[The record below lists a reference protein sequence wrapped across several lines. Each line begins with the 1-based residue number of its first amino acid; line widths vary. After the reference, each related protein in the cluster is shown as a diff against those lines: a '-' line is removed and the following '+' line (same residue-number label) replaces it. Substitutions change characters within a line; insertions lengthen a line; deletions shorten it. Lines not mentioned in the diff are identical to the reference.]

1 MIEYTINNQQLTISN
16 KIMADVVLKNI
27 YKEYTEGVPVVQEF
41 NLEIKDREFIVFLGP
56 SGCGKTTTL
65 KMIAGLEEISR
76 GEIYIDGKL
85 VNETPPKDRDIA
97 MVFQSYALYPHL
109 NVFENMAF
117 SLRARKYPE
126 QDIKTQVQH
135 AAELLCIQDLLNR
148 RPRHLSG
155 GQRQRVAL
163 GRAIVRK
170 PKVFLMDEPLS
181 NLDAKLRVHM
191 RFELNKL
198 HQQLDA
204 TTIYVTHDQIEA
216 LTLGDRLV
224 LMKDGIVQQIGD
236 PRTMYNQPAN
246 VFVAG
251 FIGSPSMNFMTG
263 KVVSDNGLWLDMED
277 FRLQIPSRDDNHID
291 AYVDKRV
298 ILGFRPEDIV
308 DKDRA
313 GFAGSGNVMTAQID
327 VIEPI
332 GSEELLYVNSGHHE
346 FVAKIPEYSVGFMEK
361 RALVEKDIELAFNMD
376 KLHLFD
382 TDTEKSILNP

>member
-1 MIEYTINNQQLTISN
+1 
-16 KIMADVVLKNI
+16 MAEVVLKDI
-27 YKEYTEGVPVVQEF
+27 YKEYVEGIPVVQEF
-41 NLEIKDREFIVFLGP
+41 NLEIQDKEFVVFLGP

-65 KMIAGLEEISR
+65 KMIAGLEDITR

-85 VNETPPKDRDIA
+85 VNDAAPKDRDIA

-109 NVFENMAF
+109 SVFENMAF
-117 SLRARKYPE
+117 SLRARKFP
-126 QDIKTQVQH
+126 QDEIKERVERT
-135 AAELLCIQDLLNR
+135 AELLKIREFLDR
-148 RPRHLSG
+148 RPRFLSG

-191 RFELNKL
+191 RFELNKIHREL
-198 HQQLDA
+198 EA
-204 TTIYVTHDQIEA
+204 TIIYVTHDQIEA

-236 PRTMYNQPAN
+236 PRTMYNRPAN

-251 FIGSPSMNFMTG
+251 FIGSPSMNFLDG
-263 KVVSDNGLWLDMED
+263 KLDAENGSLWLDLD
-277 FRLQIPSRDDNHID
+277 AFRLQVPPEAKNLDDYID
-291 AYVDKRV
+291 KNIIV
-298 ILGFRPEDIV
+298 GFRPEDIC
-308 DKDRA
+308 DKDRS
-313 GFAGSGNVMTAQID
+313 GFASTGNVMTARID

-332 GSEELLYVNSGHHE
+332 GSEELLYVSAGKHT
-346 FVAKIPEYSVGFMEK
+346 FVAEIQEISGGTSEK
-361 RALVEKDIELAFNMD
+361 RALVEKEIELAFNMD

-382 TDTEKSILNP
+382 PETENAILNP

>member
-1 MIEYTINNQQLTISN
+1 
-16 KIMADVVLKNI
+16 MADVVLKNV

-41 NLEIKDREFIVFLGP
+41 NLEIKDKEFVVFLGP

-65 KMIAGLEEISR
+65 KMIAGLEDITS

-85 VNETPPKDRDIA
+85 VNDAAPKDRDIA

-117 SLRARKYPE
+117 SLRARKYPPAE
-126 QDIKTQVQH
+126 IKERVEHT
-135 AAELLCIQDLLNR
+135 AELLKIKELLDR

-191 RFELNKL
+191 RFELNKI
-198 HQQLDA
+198 HQQLEA

-236 PRTMYNQPAN
+236 PRTMYNRPAN

-251 FIGSPSMNFMTG
+251 FIGSPSMNFLNG
-263 KVVSDNGLWLDMED
+263 KLVAEDGSLWLDMGV
-277 FRLQIPSRDDNHID
+277 FRLQIPEKKEELDSYID
-291 AYVDKRV
+291 KELIV
-298 ILGFRPEDIV
+298 GFRPEDIV
-308 DKDRA
+308 DKARA
-313 GFAGSGNVMTAQID
+313 GFAGAGNVMTAQID

-332 GSEELLYVNSGHHE
+332 GSEELLYVSAGDKT
-346 FVAKIPEYSVGFMEK
+346 FVAEIPEYSVGSMEK
-361 RALVEKDIELAFNMD
+361 RALVEKEIELAFNME

-382 TDTEKSILNP
+382 KDTEKAILNP

>member
-1 MIEYTINNQQLTISN
+1 
-16 KIMADVVLKNI
+16 MAEVVLKDI
-27 YKEYTEGVPVVQEF
+27 YKEYVEGVPVVQEF
-41 NLEIKDREFIVFLGP
+41 NLEIQDKEFVVFLGP

-65 KMIAGLEEISR
+65 KMIAGLEDITR

-85 VNETPPKDRDIA
+85 VNDAAPKDRDIA

-109 NVFENMAF
+109 TVFENMAF
-117 SLRARKYPE
+117 SLRARKFP
-126 QDIKTQVQH
+126 QDEIKERVERT
-135 AAELLCIQDLLNR
+135 AELLKIRDLLDR
-148 RPRHLSG
+148 RPRFLSG

-191 RFELNKL
+191 RFELNKIHREL
-198 HQQLDA
+198 EA
-204 TTIYVTHDQIEA
+204 TIIYVTHDQIEA

-236 PRTMYNQPAN
+236 PRTMYNRPAN

-251 FIGSPSMNFMTG
+251 FIGSPSMNFLDG
-263 KVVSDNGLWLDMED
+263 KLDAENGSLWLDLD
-277 FRLQIPSRDDNHID
+277 AFRLQVPSQAKNLYDYID
-291 AYVDKRV
+291 KNIIV
-298 ILGFRPEDIV
+298 GFRPEDIS

-313 GFAGSGNVMTAQID
+313 GFASTGNVMTARID

-332 GSEELLYVNSGHHE
+332 GSEELLYVSAGKHT
-346 FVAKIPEYSVGFMEK
+346 FVAEIQEISGGASEK
-361 RALVEKDIELAFNMD
+361 RALVEKEIELAFNMD

-382 TDTEKSILNP
+382 PETENAILNP

>member
-1 MIEYTINNQQLTISN
+1 
-16 KIMADVVLKNI
+16 MAEVVLKDI
-27 YKEYTEGVPVVQEF
+27 YKEYVEGVPVVQEF
-41 NLEIKDREFIVFLGP
+41 NLEIQDKEFVVFLGP

-65 KMIAGLEEISR
+65 KMIAGLEDITR

-85 VNETPPKDRDIA
+85 VNDAAPKDRDIA

-109 NVFENMAF
+109 TVFENMAF
-117 SLRARKYPE
+117 SLRARKFP
-126 QDIKTQVQH
+126 QDEIKERVERT
-135 AAELLCIQDLLNR
+135 AELLRIRDLLDR
-148 RPRHLSG
+148 RPRFLSG

-191 RFELNKL
+191 RFELNKIHREL
-198 HQQLDA
+198 EA
-204 TTIYVTHDQIEA
+204 TIIYVTHDQIEA

-236 PRTMYNQPAN
+236 PRTMYNRPAN

-251 FIGSPSMNFMTG
+251 FIGSPSMNFLDG
-263 KVVSDNGLWLDMED
+263 KLDAENGSLWLDLD
-277 FRLQIPSRDDNHID
+277 AFRLQVPPEAKNLEDYID
-291 AYVDKRV
+291 KNIIV
-298 ILGFRPEDIV
+298 GFRPEDIS

-313 GFAGSGNVMTAQID
+313 GFASAGNVMTARID

-332 GSEELLYVNSGHHE
+332 GSEELLYVSAGKHT
-346 FVAKIPEYSVGFMEK
+346 FVAEIQELSGGTSEK
-361 RALVEKDIELAFNMD
+361 RALVEKEIELAFNMD

-382 TDTEKSILNP
+382 PETENAILNP

>member
-1 MIEYTINNQQLTISN
+1 
-16 KIMADVVLKNI
+16 MAEVVLKDI
-27 YKEYTEGVPVVQEF
+27 YKEYVEGVPVVQEF
-41 NLEIKDREFIVFLGP
+41 NLEIQDKEFVVFLGP

-65 KMIAGLEEISR
+65 KMIAGLEDITR

-85 VNETPPKDRDIA
+85 VNDAAPKDRDIA

-109 NVFENMAF
+109 SVFENMAF
-117 SLRARKYPE
+117 SLRARKFP
-126 QDIKTQVQH
+126 QDEIKERVERT
-135 AAELLCIQDLLNR
+135 AELLKIREFLDR
-148 RPRHLSG
+148 RPRFLSG

-191 RFELNKL
+191 RFELNKIHREL
-198 HQQLDA
+198 EA
-204 TTIYVTHDQIEA
+204 TIIYVTHDQIEA

-236 PRTMYNQPAN
+236 PRTMYNRPAN

-251 FIGSPSMNFMTG
+251 FIGSPSMNFLDG
-263 KVVSDNGLWLDMED
+263 KLDAENGSLWLDLD
-277 FRLQIPSRDDNHID
+277 AFRLQVPPEAKNLDDYID
-291 AYVDKRV
+291 KNIIV
-298 ILGFRPEDIV
+298 GFRPEDIS

-313 GFAGSGNVMTAQID
+313 GFASTGNVMTARID

-332 GSEELLYVNSGHHE
+332 GSEELLYVSAGKHT
-346 FVAKIPEYSVGFMEK
+346 FVAEIQEISGGTSEK
-361 RALVEKDIELAFNMD
+361 RALVEKAIELAFNMD

-382 TDTEKSILNP
+382 PETENAILNP

>member
-1 MIEYTINNQQLTISN
+1 
-16 KIMADVVLKNI
+16 MAEVVLKDI
-27 YKEYTEGVPVVQEF
+27 YKEYVEGIPVVQEF
-41 NLEIKDREFIVFLGP
+41 NLEVQDKEFVVLLGP

-65 KMIAGLEEISR
+65 KMIAGLEDITR

-85 VNETPPKDRDIA
+85 VNDAAPKDRDIA

-117 SLRARKYPE
+117 SLRARKFP
-126 QDIKTQVQH
+126 QDEIKERVERT
-135 AAELLCIQDLLNR
+135 AELLKIQDFLDR
-148 RPRHLSG
+148 RPRILSG

-191 RFELNKL
+191 RFELNKI
-198 HQQLDA
+198 HQELEA

-224 LMKDGIVQQIGD
+224 LMKDGIVQQIDD
-236 PRTMYNQPAN
+236 PRTMYNRPVN

-251 FIGSPSMNFMTG
+251 FIGSPSMNFLDG
-263 KVVSDNGLWLDMED
+263 KLVAENEFLWLDLD
-277 FRLQIPSRDDNHID
+277 AFRLQVPPEAKKLDDYIGKN
-291 AYVDKRV
+291 V
-298 ILGFRPEDIV
+298 IVGFRPEDIS

-313 GFAGSGNVMTAQID
+313 GFACMGNVMAARID

-332 GSEELLYVNSGHHE
+332 GSEELLYVSAGKHT
-346 FVAKIPEYSVGFMEK
+346 FVAEIQEISGGASEK
-361 RALVEKDIELAFNMD
+361 RALVEKEIELAFNMD

-382 TDTEKSILNP
+382 PETENAILNP

>member
-1 MIEYTINNQQLTISN
+1 
-16 KIMADVVLKNI
+16 MAEVVLKNI
-27 YKEYTEGVPVVQEF
+27 YKEYEEGVPVVQEF
-41 NLEIKDREFIVFLGP
+41 NLEIQDKEFVVFLGP

-65 KMIAGLEEISR
+65 KMIAGLEDITQ
-76 GEIYIDGKL
+76 GEIYIDGKR
-85 VNETPPKDRDIA
+85 VNDVAPKDRDIA

-117 SLRARKYPE
+117 SLRARKYP
-126 QDIKTQVQH
+126 QDEIKERVERT
-135 AAELLCIQDLLNR
+135 ADLLRIRELLKR

-191 RFELNKL
+191 RFELNKI
-198 HQQLDA
+198 HQQLEA

-224 LMKDGIVQQIGD
+224 LMRDGIVQQIGD
-236 PRTMYNQPAN
+236 PRTMYNRPTN
-246 VFVAG
+246 TFVAG
-251 FIGSPSMNFMTG
+251 FIGSPSMNFIDG
-263 KVVSDNGLWLDMED
+263 KLITENGSLWLDMED
-277 FRLQIPSRDDNHID
+277 FRLQMPLRKENLDKYID
-291 AYVDKRV
+291 KN
-298 ILGFRPEDIV
+298 IIIGFRPEDIV

-313 GFAGSGNVMTAQID
+313 GFANPGNVMKAQID

-332 GSEELLYVNSGHHE
+332 GSEELLYVSSGKHI

-361 RALVEKDIELAFNMD
+361 RAMVEKEIELAFNME

-382 TDTEKSILNP
+382 KDTEKAILNP

>member
-1 MIEYTINNQQLTISN
+1 
-16 KIMADVVLKNI
+16 MAEVVLKDI
-27 YKEYTEGVPVVQEF
+27 YKEYVEGIPVVQEF
-41 NLEIKDREFIVFLGP
+41 NLEIQDKEFVVFLGP

-65 KMIAGLEEISR
+65 KMIAGLEDITR

-85 VNETPPKDRDIA
+85 VNDAAPKDRDIA

-109 NVFENMAF
+109 TVFENMAF
-117 SLRARKYPE
+117 SLRARKFP
-126 QDIKTQVQH
+126 QDEIKERVERT
-135 AAELLCIQDLLNR
+135 AELLRIRDLLDR
-148 RPRHLSG
+148 RPRFLSG

-191 RFELNKL
+191 RFELNKIHREL
-198 HQQLDA
+198 EA
-204 TTIYVTHDQIEA
+204 TIIYVTHDQIEA

-236 PRTMYNQPAN
+236 PRTMYNRPAN

-251 FIGSPSMNFMTG
+251 FIGSPSMNFLDG
-263 KVVSDNGLWLDMED
+263 KLDAENGSLWLDLD
-277 FRLQIPSRDDNHID
+277 AFRLQVPPEAKNLDDYID
-291 AYVDKRV
+291 KNIIV
-298 ILGFRPEDIV
+298 GFRPEDIS

-313 GFAGSGNVMTAQID
+313 GFASTGNVMTARID

-332 GSEELLYVNSGHHE
+332 GSEELLYVSAGKHT
-346 FVAKIPEYSVGFMEK
+346 FVAEIQEISGGASKK
-361 RALVEKDIELAFNMD
+361 RALVEKEIELAFNMD

-382 TDTEKSILNP
+382 PETENAILNP

>member
-1 MIEYTINNQQLTISN
+1 
-16 KIMADVVLKNI
+16 MAEVVLKDI
-27 YKEYTEGVPVVQEF
+27 YKEYVEGTPVVQEF
-41 NLEIKDREFIVFLGP
+41 NLEIQDKEFVVFLGP

-65 KMIAGLEEISR
+65 KMIAGLEDITR

-85 VNETPPKDRDIA
+85 VNDAAPKDRDIA

-109 NVFENMAF
+109 TVFENMAF
-117 SLRARKYPE
+117 SLRARKFP
-126 QDIKTQVQH
+126 QDEIKERVERT
-135 AAELLCIQDLLNR
+135 ADLLRIREFLDR
-148 RPRHLSG
+148 RPRFLSG

-191 RFELNKL
+191 RFELNKIHREL
-198 HQQLDA
+198 EA
-204 TTIYVTHDQIEA
+204 TIIYVTHDQIEA

-236 PRTMYNQPAN
+236 PRTMYNRPAN

-251 FIGSPSMNFMTG
+251 FIGSPSMNFLDG
-263 KVVSDNGLWLDMED
+263 KLDAENGSLWLNLDA
-277 FRLQIPSRDDNHID
+277 FRLQVPPEAKKLDDYID
-291 AYVDKRV
+291 KNIIV
-298 ILGFRPEDIV
+298 GFRPEDIS

-313 GFAGSGNVMTAQID
+313 GFACPGNVMTARID

-332 GSEELLYVNSGHHE
+332 GSEELLYVSAGKHT
-346 FVAKIPEYSVGFMEK
+346 FVAEIQEISGGTSEK
-361 RALVEKDIELAFNMD
+361 RALVEKEIELAFNMD

-382 TDTEKSILNP
+382 PETENAILNP

>member
-1 MIEYTINNQQLTISN
+1 
-16 KIMADVVLKNI
+16 MAEVVLKDI
-27 YKEYTEGVPVVQEF
+27 YKEYVEGIPVVQEF
-41 NLEIKDREFIVFLGP
+41 NLEIQDKEFVVFLGP

-65 KMIAGLEEISR
+65 KMIAGLEDITR

-85 VNETPPKDRDIA
+85 VNDAAPKDRDIA

-109 NVFENMAF
+109 TVFENMAF
-117 SLRARKYPE
+117 SLRARKFP
-126 QDIKTQVQH
+126 QDEIKERVERT
-135 AAELLCIQDLLNR
+135 AELLRIRDLLDR
-148 RPRHLSG
+148 RPRFLSG

-191 RFELNKL
+191 RFELNKIHREL
-198 HQQLDA
+198 EA
-204 TTIYVTHDQIEA
+204 TIIYVTHDQIEA

-236 PRTMYNQPAN
+236 PRTMYNRPAN

-251 FIGSPSMNFMTG
+251 FIGSPSMNFLDG
-263 KVVSDNGLWLDMED
+263 KLDAENGSLWLDLD
-277 FRLQIPSRDDNHID
+277 AFRLQVPPEAKNLDDYID
-291 AYVDKRV
+291 KNIIV
-298 ILGFRPEDIV
+298 GFRPEDIS

-313 GFAGSGNVMTAQID
+313 GFASTGNVMTARID

-332 GSEELLYVNSGHHE
+332 GSEELLYVSAGKHT
-346 FVAKIPEYSVGFMEK
+346 FVAEIQEISGGTSEK
-361 RALVEKDIELAFNMD
+361 HALVEKEIELAFNMD

-382 TDTEKSILNP
+382 PETENAILNP

>member
-1 MIEYTINNQQLTISN
+1 
-16 KIMADVVLKNI
+16 MADVALKNI
-27 YKEYTEGVPVVQEF
+27 YKEYVEGVPVVQEF
-41 NLEIKDREFIVFLGP
+41 NLEIQDKEFVVFLGP

-65 KMIAGLEEISR
+65 MMIAGLEDITR
-76 GEIYIDGKL
+76 GEIYIDGNL
-85 VNETPPKDRDIA
+85 VNDMAPKDRDIA

-109 NVFENMAF
+109 SVYENMAF
-117 SLRARKYPE
+117 SLKARKFPPE
-126 QDIKTQVQH
+126 EIKERVERT
-135 AAELLCIQDLLNR
+135 ADLLRIRDLLDR

-191 RFELNKL
+191 RFELNKI
-198 HQQLDA
+198 HQELEA

-224 LMKDGIVQQIGD
+224 LMRDGVVQQIGD
-236 PRTMYNQPAN
+236 PRTMYNRPTN

-251 FIGSPSMNFMTG
+251 FIGSPAMNFLNG
-263 KVVSDNGLWLDMED
+263 KLVAEDKSLWLDLEA
-277 FRLQIPSRDDNHID
+277 FRLQLPPRAEKLDDYID
-291 AYVDKRV
+291 KEV
-298 ILGFRPEDIV
+298 IVGFRPEDIN
-308 DKDRA
+308 DRARA
-313 GFAGSGNVMTAQID
+313 GFAGTGNVMSAQID

-332 GSEELLYVNSGHHE
+332 GSEELLYVSAGKHT
-346 FVAKIPEYSVGFMEK
+346 FVAEIPELIGEAVEK
-361 RALVEKDIELAFNMD
+361 RALVEKEIELAFNMD

-382 TDTEKSILNP
+382 SETENAILNP

>member
-1 MIEYTINNQQLTISN
+1 
-16 KIMADVVLKNI
+16 MAEVVLKDI
-27 YKEYTEGVPVVQEF
+27 YKEYVEGTPVVQEF
-41 NLEIKDREFIVFLGP
+41 NLEIQDKEFVVFLGP

-65 KMIAGLEEISR
+65 KMIAGLEDITR

-85 VNETPPKDRDIA
+85 VNDAAPKDRDIA

-109 NVFENMAF
+109 TVFENMAF
-117 SLRARKYPE
+117 SLRARKFP
-126 QDIKTQVQH
+126 QDEIKERVERT
-135 AAELLCIQDLLNR
+135 AELLRIRDLLDR
-148 RPRHLSG
+148 RPRFLSG

-191 RFELNKL
+191 RFELNKIHREL
-198 HQQLDA
+198 EA
-204 TTIYVTHDQIEA
+204 TIIYVTHDQIEA

-236 PRTMYNQPAN
+236 PRTMYNRPAN

-251 FIGSPSMNFMTG
+251 FIGSPSMNFLDG
-263 KVVSDNGLWLDMED
+263 KLDAENGSLWLDLD
-277 FRLQIPSRDDNHID
+277 AFRLQVPPEAKNLDDYID
-291 AYVDKRV
+291 KNIIV
-298 ILGFRPEDIV
+298 GFRPEDIS

-313 GFAGSGNVMTAQID
+313 GFASTGNVMTARID

-332 GSEELLYVNSGHHE
+332 GSEELLYVSAGKHT
-346 FVAKIPEYSVGFMEK
+346 FVAEIQEIGGGTSEK
-361 RALVEKDIELAFNMD
+361 RALVEKEIELAFNMN

-382 TDTEKSILNP
+382 PETENAILNP

>member
-1 MIEYTINNQQLTISN
+1 
-16 KIMADVVLKNI
+16 MADVVLKNI
-27 YKEYTEGVPVVQEF
+27 YKEYVEGVPVVQEF
-41 NLEIKDREFIVFLGP
+41 NLEIQDKEFVVFLGP

-65 KMIAGLEEISR
+65 KMIAGLEDITR
-76 GEIYIDGKL
+76 GEIYIDGNL
-85 VNETPPKDRDIA
+85 VNEMAPKDRDIA

-109 NVFENMAF
+109 NVYENMAF
-117 SLRARKYPE
+117 SLRARKFAQTE
-126 QDIKTQVQH
+126 IKERVERT
-135 AAELLCIQDLLNR
+135 AELLRIRDLLDR

-191 RFELNKL
+191 RFELNKI
-198 HQQLDA
+198 HQELEA

-224 LMKDGIVQQIGD
+224 LMRDGVVQQIGD
-236 PRTMYNQPAN
+236 PRTMYNRPAN

-251 FIGSPSMNFMTG
+251 FIGSPSMNFLNG
-263 KVVSDNGLWLDMED
+263 KVLAENGSLWLDLAA
-277 FRLQIPSRDDNHID
+277 FRLQVPPRAENLD
-291 AYVDKRV
+291 AYINKDV
-298 ILGFRPEDIV
+298 IVGFRPEDIN

-332 GSEELLYVNSGHHE
+332 GSEELLYVSSGKHT
-346 FVAKIPEYSVGFMEK
+346 FVAEIPELIGDATGK
-361 RALVEKDIELAFNMD
+361 RSLVEKEIELAFNMD

-382 TDTEKSILNP
+382 PETENAILNP

>member
-1 MIEYTINNQQLTISN
+1 
-16 KIMADVVLKNI
+16 MADVVLKNI
-27 YKEYTEGVPVVQEF
+27 YKEYTEGLPVVQEF
-41 NLEIKDREFIVFLGP
+41 NLEIKDKEFVVFLGP

-65 KMIAGLEEISR
+65 KMIAGLEDITR

-85 VNETPPKDRDIA
+85 VNNAAPKDRDIA

-117 SLRARKYPE
+117 SLRARKFP
-126 QDIKTQVQH
+126 QDEIKERVEH
-135 AAELLCIQDLLNR
+135 SAELLKIKEFLDR

-236 PRTMYNQPAN
+236 PRTMYNRPAN

-251 FIGSPSMNFMTG
+251 FIGSPSMNFLDG
-263 KVVSDNGLWLDMED
+263 RLVAENGSLWLNMDD
-277 FRLQIPSRDDNHID
+277 FRLQVPQTEEHLDPYRD
-291 AYVDKRV
+291 KEV
-298 ILGFRPEDIV
+298 IVGFRPEDIL
-308 DKDRA
+308 DKKRA
-313 GFAGSGNVMTAQID
+313 GFAASGNVMTAQID

-332 GSEELLYVNSGHHE
+332 GSEELLYVSSGKDT
-346 FVAKIPEYSVGFMEK
+346 FVAKIPEYSIGFTEK
-361 RALVEKDIELAFNMD
+361 RALVEKEIELAFNMD
-376 KLHLFD
+376 KLHIFD
-382 TDTEKSILNP
+382 KDTKKAILNP

>member
-1 MIEYTINNQQLTISN
+1 
-16 KIMADVVLKNI
+16 MAEVVLKDI
-27 YKEYTEGVPVVQEF
+27 YKEYVEGIPVVQEF
-41 NLEIKDREFIVFLGP
+41 NLEIQDKEFVVFLGP

-65 KMIAGLEEISR
+65 KMIAGLEDITR

-85 VNETPPKDRDIA
+85 VNDVAPKDRDIA

-109 NVFENMAF
+109 TVFENMAF
-117 SLRARKYPE
+117 SLRARKFP
-126 QDIKTQVQH
+126 QDEIKERVERT
-135 AAELLCIQDLLNR
+135 AELLRIRDLLDR
-148 RPRHLSG
+148 RPRFLSG

-191 RFELNKL
+191 RFELNKIHREL
-198 HQQLDA
+198 EA
-204 TTIYVTHDQIEA
+204 TIIYVTHDQIEA

-236 PRTMYNQPAN
+236 PRTMYNRPAN

-251 FIGSPSMNFMTG
+251 FIGSPSMNFLDG
-263 KVVSDNGLWLDMED
+263 KLDAENGSLWLDLD
-277 FRLQIPSRDDNHID
+277 AFRLQVPPAAKNLDDYID
-291 AYVDKRV
+291 KNIIV
-298 ILGFRPEDIV
+298 GFRPEDIS

-313 GFAGSGNVMTAQID
+313 GFASTGNVMTARID

-332 GSEELLYVNSGHHE
+332 GSEELLYVSAGKHT
-346 FVAKIPEYSVGFMEK
+346 FVAEIQEISGGTSKK
-361 RALVEKDIELAFNMD
+361 RALVEKEIELAFNMD

-382 TDTEKSILNP
+382 PETENAILNP

>member
-1 MIEYTINNQQLTISN
+1 
-16 KIMADVVLKNI
+16 MAEVVLKDI
-27 YKEYTEGVPVVQEF
+27 YKEYVEGTPVVQEF
-41 NLEIKDREFIVFLGP
+41 NLEIQDKEFVVFLGP

-65 KMIAGLEEISR
+65 KMIAGLEDITR

-85 VNETPPKDRDIA
+85 VNDAAPKDRDIA

-109 NVFENMAF
+109 TVFENMAF
-117 SLRARKYPE
+117 SLRARKFP
-126 QDIKTQVQH
+126 QDEIKERVERT
-135 AAELLCIQDLLNR
+135 AELLKIREFLDR
-148 RPRHLSG
+148 RPRFLSG

-191 RFELNKL
+191 RFELNKIHREL
-198 HQQLDA
+198 EA
-204 TTIYVTHDQIEA
+204 TIIYVTHDQIEA

-236 PRTMYNQPAN
+236 PRTMYNRPAN

-251 FIGSPSMNFMTG
+251 FIGSPSMNFLDG
-263 KVVSDNGLWLDMED
+263 KLDAENGSLWLDLD
-277 FRLQIPSRDDNHID
+277 AFRLQVPPEAKNLDDYID
-291 AYVDKRV
+291 KNIIV
-298 ILGFRPEDIV
+298 GFRPEDIC

-313 GFAGSGNVMTAQID
+313 GFAFPGNVMTARID

-332 GSEELLYVNSGHHE
+332 GSEELLYVSAGKHT
-346 FVAKIPEYSVGFMEK
+346 FVAEIQEISGGASEK
-361 RALVEKDIELAFNMD
+361 RALVEKEIELAFNMD

-382 TDTEKSILNP
+382 PETENAILNP

>member
-1 MIEYTINNQQLTISN
+1 
-16 KIMADVVLKNI
+16 MAEVVLKDI
-27 YKEYTEGVPVVQEF
+27 YKEYVEGVPVVQEF
-41 NLEIKDREFIVFLGP
+41 NLEIQDKEFVVFLGP

-65 KMIAGLEEISR
+65 KMIAGLEDITR

-85 VNETPPKDRDIA
+85 VNDAAPKDRDIA

-109 NVFENMAF
+109 TVFENMAF
-117 SLRARKYPE
+117 SLRARKFP
-126 QDIKTQVQH
+126 QDEIKERVERT
-135 AAELLCIQDLLNR
+135 AELLRIREFLDR
-148 RPRHLSG
+148 RPRFLSG

-191 RFELNKL
+191 RFELNKIHREL
-198 HQQLDA
+198 EA
-204 TTIYVTHDQIEA
+204 TIIYVTHDQIEA

-236 PRTMYNQPAN
+236 PRTMYNRPAN

-251 FIGSPSMNFMTG
+251 FIGSPSMNFLDG
-263 KVVSDNGLWLDMED
+263 KLVAENGSLWLNLDA
-277 FRLQIPSRDDNHID
+277 FRLQVPPEAKKLDDYID
-291 AYVDKRV
+291 KNIIV
-298 ILGFRPEDIV
+298 GFRPEDIS

-313 GFAGSGNVMTAQID
+313 GFASPGNVMTARID

-332 GSEELLYVNSGHHE
+332 GSEELLYVSAGKHT
-346 FVAKIPEYSVGFMEK
+346 FVAEIQEISGGASEK
-361 RALVEKDIELAFNMD
+361 RALVEKEIELAFNMN

-382 TDTEKSILNP
+382 PETQNAILNP

>member
-1 MIEYTINNQQLTISN
+1 
-16 KIMADVVLKNI
+16 MADVVLKNI

-41 NLEIKDREFIVFLGP
+41 NLEIKDKEFIVFLGP

-65 KMIAGLEEISR
+65 KMIAGLEDITR
-76 GEIYIDGKL
+76 GEIYIDGKQ
-85 VNETPPKDRDIA
+85 VNDMPPRDRDIA

-135 AAELLCIQDLLNR
+135 AAELLRIQELLDR

-191 RFELNKL
+191 RFELNKI
-198 HQQLDA
+198 HQQLEA

-236 PRTMYNQPAN
+236 PRTMYNRPAN
-246 VFVAG
+246 MFVAG
-251 FIGSPSMNFMTG
+251 FIGSPSMNFING
-263 KVVSDNGLWLDMED
+263 NVVSDNGLWLDMED
-277 FRLQIPSRDDNHID
+277 FRLEIPTPGKVLD
-291 AYVDKRV
+291 AYVDKKV
-298 ILGFRPEDIV
+298 IIGFRPEDIV

-313 GFAGSGNVMTAQID
+313 GFAGGSNVMTAQID

-332 GSEELLYVNSGHHE
+332 GSEELLYVNSGKHE
-346 FVAKIPEYSVGFMEK
+346 FVAKIPEYSLGSTEK
-361 RALVEKDIELAFNMD
+361 RALVEKEIELAFNME

-382 TDTEKSILNP
+382 PDTEQSILNP

>member
-1 MIEYTINNQQLTISN
+1 
-16 KIMADVVLKNI
+16 MAEVVLKDI
-27 YKEYTEGVPVVQEF
+27 YKEYVEGTPVVQEF
-41 NLEIKDREFIVFLGP
+41 NLEIQDKEFVVFLGP

-65 KMIAGLEEISR
+65 KMIAGLEDITR

-85 VNETPPKDRDIA
+85 VNDAAPKDRDIA

-109 NVFENMAF
+109 TVFENMAF
-117 SLRARKYPE
+117 SLRARKFP
-126 QDIKTQVQH
+126 QDEIKERVERT
-135 AAELLCIQDLLNR
+135 AELLRIRDFLDR
-148 RPRHLSG
+148 RPRFLSG

-191 RFELNKL
+191 RFKLNKIHREL
-198 HQQLDA
+198 EA
-204 TTIYVTHDQIEA
+204 TIIYVTHDQIEA

-236 PRTMYNQPAN
+236 PRTMYNRPAN

-251 FIGSPSMNFMTG
+251 FIGSPSMNFLDG
-263 KVVSDNGLWLDMED
+263 KLDAENGSLWLDMD
-277 FRLQIPSRDDNHID
+277 AFRLQVPPEAKKLDDYID
-291 AYVDKRV
+291 KNIIV
-298 ILGFRPEDIV
+298 GFRPEDIS

-313 GFAGSGNVMTAQID
+313 GFASTGNVMTARID

-332 GSEELLYVNSGHHE
+332 GSEELLYVSAGKHT
-346 FVAKIPEYSVGFMEK
+346 FVAEIQEISGGASEK
-361 RALVEKDIELAFNMD
+361 RALVEKEIALAFNMD

-382 TDTEKSILNP
+382 PETENAILNP

>member
-1 MIEYTINNQQLTISN
+1 
-16 KIMADVVLKNI
+16 MAEVVLKNI

-41 NLEIKDREFIVFLGP
+41 NLEIKDKEFVVFLGP

-65 KMIAGLEEISR
+65 KMIAGLEDITQ

-85 VNETPPKDRDIA
+85 VNDMAPKDRDIA

-117 SLRARKYPE
+117 SLRARKYPQAEIKE
-126 QDIKTQVQH
+126 QVERT
-135 AAELLCIQDLLNR
+135 ADLLRIREFLDR
-148 RPRHLSG
+148 RPRYLSG

-198 HQQLDA
+198 HQQLEA

-236 PRTMYNQPAN
+236 PRTMYNRPAN
-246 VFVAG
+246 IFVAG
-251 FIGSPSMNFMTG
+251 FIGSPSMNFLHG
-263 KVVSDNGLWLDMED
+263 KLITENASLWLDMEE
-277 FRLQIPSRDDNHID
+277 FRLQIPKREENLDTYID
-291 AYVDKRV
+291 KEIIV
-298 ILGFRPEDIV
+298 GFRPEDIV
-308 DKDRA
+308 DKERS
-313 GFAGSGNVMTAQID
+313 GFANSGNIMSAQID

-332 GSEELLYVNSGHHE
+332 GSEELLYVSSGE
-346 FVAKIPEYSVGFMEK
+346 NTF
-361 RALVEKDIELAFNMD
+361 
-376 KLHLFD
+376 
-382 TDTEKSILNP
+382 

>member
-1 MIEYTINNQQLTISN
+1 
-16 KIMADVVLKNI
+16 MADVILKNI

-41 NLEIKDREFIVFLGP
+41 NLEIKDKEFIVFLGP

-65 KMIAGLEEISR
+65 KMIAGLEEITS

-85 VNETPPKDRDIA
+85 VNDAAPKDRDIG

-109 NVFENMAF
+109 DVFENMAF
-117 SLRARKYPE
+117 SLRARKYPTDE
-126 QDIKTQVQH
+126 IQERVKH
-135 AAELLCIQDLLNR
+135 AAELLKIEDLLKR

-191 RFELNKL
+191 RFELNKI
-198 HQQLDA
+198 HQQLEA

-224 LMKDGIVQQIGD
+224 LMKDGIIQQIGD
-236 PRTMYNQPAN
+236 PRTMYHRPAN
-246 VFVAG
+246 IFVAG
-251 FIGSPSMNFMTG
+251 FIGSPSMNFLDA
-263 KVVSDNGLWLDMED
+263 VLVAENNALWLDLQD
-277 FRLQIPSRDDNHID
+277 FRLKLPSQQALQLD
-291 AYVDKRV
+291 AYLNKTIVV
-298 ILGFRPEDIV
+298 GFRPEDIV
-308 DKDRA
+308 DKKRA
-313 GFAGSGNVMTAQID
+313 TFSGTDHVMTAKID

-332 GSEELLYVNSGHHE
+332 GSEDLLYVSTPQHT
-346 FVAKIPEYSVGFMEK
+346 FVAEVPELKDDALEK
-361 RALVEKDIELAFNMD
+361 RKLVEETIELAFHME

-382 TDTEKSILNP
+382 KDSENAILNP

>member
-1 MIEYTINNQQLTISN
+1 
-16 KIMADVVLKNI
+16 MAEVVLKDI
-27 YKEYTEGVPVVQEF
+27 YKEYVEGTPVVQEF
-41 NLEIKDREFIVFLGP
+41 NLEIQDKEFVVFLGP

-65 KMIAGLEEISR
+65 KMIAGLEDITR

-85 VNETPPKDRDIA
+85 VNDAAPKDRDIA

-109 NVFENMAF
+109 TVFENMAF
-117 SLRARKYPE
+117 SLRARKFP
-126 QDIKTQVQH
+126 QDEIKERVERT
-135 AAELLCIQDLLNR
+135 AELLRIRDLLDR
-148 RPRHLSG
+148 RPRFLSG

-191 RFELNKL
+191 RFELNKIHREL
-198 HQQLDA
+198 EA
-204 TTIYVTHDQIEA
+204 TIIYVTHDQIEA

-236 PRTMYNQPAN
+236 PRTMYNRPAN

-251 FIGSPSMNFMTG
+251 FIGSPSMNFLDG
-263 KVVSDNGLWLDMED
+263 KLDAENGSLWLDLD
-277 FRLQIPSRDDNHID
+277 AFRLQVPPEAKKLDDYIGKNII
-291 AYVDKRV
+291 V
-298 ILGFRPEDIV
+298 GFRPEDIS

-313 GFAGSGNVMTAQID
+313 GFASTGSVMTARID

-332 GSEELLYVNSGHHE
+332 GSEELLYVSAGKHT
-346 FVAKIPEYSVGFMEK
+346 FVAEIQEISGGTSEK
-361 RALVEKDIELAFNMD
+361 RALVEKEIELAFNMD

-382 TDTEKSILNP
+382 PETENAILNP

>member
-1 MIEYTINNQQLTISN
+1 
-16 KIMADVVLKNI
+16 MADVVLKNI

-41 NLEIKDREFIVFLGP
+41 NLEIKDKEFIVFLGP

-65 KMIAGLEEISR
+65 KMIAGLEDITS

-85 VNETPPKDRDIA
+85 VNEAAPKDRDIA

-117 SLRARKYPE
+117 SLRARKYP
-126 QDIKTQVQH
+126 QDEINERVKH
-135 AAELLCIQDLLNR
+135 SAELLKIEELLDR
-148 RPRHLSG
+148 RPRNLSG

-198 HQQLDA
+198 HQQLEA

-236 PRTMYNQPAN
+236 PRTMYNRPAN

-251 FIGSPSMNFMTG
+251 FIGSPSMNFING
-263 KVVSDNGLWLDMED
+263 RLVADNGSLWLDMED
-277 FRLQIPSRDDNHID
+277 FRLQIPAREENLDSYID
-291 AYVDKRV
+291 KTV
-298 ILGFRPEDIV
+298 IVGFRPEDIV

-332 GSEELLYVNSGHHE
+332 GSEELLYVNSGNHE
-346 FVAKIPEYSVGFMEK
+346 FVAKIPEYSLGFMEK
-361 RALVEKDIELAFNMD
+361 RALVEKEIELAFNMD

-382 TDTEKSILNP
+382 PDTEKAIFNP

>member
-1 MIEYTINNQQLTISN
+1 
-16 KIMADVVLKNI
+16 MADVVLKNI

-41 NLEIKDREFIVFLGP
+41 NLEIKDKEFVVFLGP

-65 KMIAGLEEISR
+65 KMIAGLEEITR

-85 VNETPPKDRDIA
+85 VNAMAPKDRDIA

-109 NVFENMAF
+109 DVFENMAF
-117 SLRARKYPE
+117 SLRARKFPQQE
-126 QDIKTQVQH
+126 IKERVEHT
-135 AAELLCIQDLLNR
+135 AELLKIRELLSR
-148 RPRHLSG
+148 LPRHLSG

-191 RFELNKL
+191 RFELNKI
-198 HQQLDA
+198 HQQLEA

-246 VFVAG
+246 MFVAG
-251 FIGSPSMNFMTG
+251 FIGSPSMNFLNA
-263 KVVSDNGLWLDMED
+263 KLIAENGALWLDLQS
-277 FRLQIPSRDDNHID
+277 FRLQLPKQEQNLDS
-291 AYVDKRV
+291 YLDKPV
-298 ILGFRPEDIV
+298 VVGFRPEDIL
-308 DKDRA
+308 DKPRA
-313 GFAGSGNVMTAQID
+313 AFAGGGNVMKARID

-332 GSEELLYVNSGHHE
+332 GAEELLYVSSGEHT
-346 FVAKIPEYSVGFMEK
+346 FVAEVPELIGTVAEK
-361 RALVEKDIELAFNMD
+361 REMVQQEIELAFNMS
-376 KLHLFD
+376 KIHLFD
-382 TDTEKSILNP
+382 PETENAILNP

>member
-1 MIEYTINNQQLTISN
+1 
-16 KIMADVVLKNI
+16 MADVVLKNI

-41 NLEIKDREFIVFLGP
+41 NLEIKDKEFVVFLGP

-65 KMIAGLEEISR
+65 KMIAGLEEITR

-85 VNETPPKDRDIA
+85 VNDMAPKDRDIA

-109 NVFENMAF
+109 DVFENMAF
-117 SLRARKYPE
+117 SLRARKYPQAE
-126 QDIKTQVQH
+126 IKERVEH
-135 AAELLCIQDLLNR
+135 AAELLKIRELLSR
-148 RPRHLSG
+148 LPRHLSG

-191 RFELNKL
+191 RFELNKI
-198 HQQLDA
+198 HQQLEA

-246 VFVAG
+246 MFVAG
-251 FIGSPSMNFMTG
+251 FIGSPSMNFLNA
-263 KVVSDNGLWLDMED
+263 KLIAENGALWLD
-277 FRLQIPSRDDNHID
+277 LQSFKLQLPKQEQNLDS
-291 AYVDKRV
+291 YLDKPV
-298 ILGFRPEDIV
+298 VVGFRPEDIL
-308 DKDRA
+308 DKPRA
-313 GFAGSGNVMTAQID
+313 PFTGSGNIMKARID

-332 GSEELLYVNSGHHE
+332 GAEELLYVSSGEHT
-346 FVAKIPEYSVGFMEK
+346 FVAEVPELIGTVSEK
-361 RALVEKDIELAFNMD
+361 REMVQQEIELAFNMS
-376 KLHLFD
+376 KIHLFD
-382 TDTEKSILNP
+382 PETEVAILNP

>member
-1 MIEYTINNQQLTISN
+1 
-16 KIMADVVLKNI
+16 MAEVVLKDI
-27 YKEYTEGVPVVQEF
+27 YKEYVEGVPVVQEF
-41 NLEIKDREFIVFLGP
+41 NLDIQDKEFVVFLGP

-65 KMIAGLEEISR
+65 KMIAGLEDITR

-85 VNETPPKDRDIA
+85 VNDAAPKDRDIA

-109 NVFENMAF
+109 TVFENMAF
-117 SLRARKYPE
+117 SLRARKFP
-126 QDIKTQVQH
+126 QDEIKERVERT
-135 AAELLCIQDLLNR
+135 AELLRIRDLLDR
-148 RPRHLSG
+148 RPRFLSG

-191 RFELNKL
+191 RFELNKIHREL
-198 HQQLDA
+198 EA
-204 TTIYVTHDQIEA
+204 TIIYVTHDQIEA

-236 PRTMYNQPAN
+236 PRTMYNRPAN
-246 VFVAG
+246 IFVAG
-251 FIGSPSMNFMTG
+251 FIGSPSMNFLEG
-263 KVVSDNGLWLDMED
+263 KLDAKNGSLWLDLD
-277 FRLQIPSRDDNHID
+277 AFRLQVPPEAKKLEDYID
-291 AYVDKRV
+291 KDV
-298 ILGFRPEDIV
+298 IVGFRPEDIS

-313 GFAGSGNVMTAQID
+313 GFASTGNVMTARID

-332 GSEELLYVNSGHHE
+332 GSEELLYVSAGKHT
-346 FVAKIPEYSVGFMEK
+346 FVAEIQEITGGASEK
-361 RALVEKDIELAFNMD
+361 RSLVEKEIELAFNMD

-382 TDTEKSILNP
+382 PQTENAIFNP

>member
-1 MIEYTINNQQLTISN
+1 
-16 KIMADVVLKNI
+16 MADVVLKDI
-27 YKEYTEGVPVVQEF
+27 YKEYVEGVPVVQEF
-41 NLEIKDREFIVFLGP
+41 NLEIQDKEFVVFLGP

-65 KMIAGLEEISR
+65 KMIAGLEDITR

-85 VNETPPKDRDIA
+85 VNEAAPKDRDIA

-109 NVFENMAF
+109 TVFENMAF
-117 SLRARKYPE
+117 SLRARKFP
-126 QDIKTQVQH
+126 QDEIKERVERT
-135 AAELLCIQDLLNR
+135 ADLLRIRELLDR
-148 RPRHLSG
+148 RPRFLSG

-191 RFELNKL
+191 RFELNKIHREL
-198 HQQLDA
+198 EA
-204 TTIYVTHDQIEA
+204 TIIYVTHDQIEA

-236 PRTMYNQPAN
+236 PRTMYNRPAN

-251 FIGSPSMNFMTG
+251 FIGSPSMNFLDG
-263 KVVSDNGLWLDMED
+263 KLVAENHTLWLDFD
-277 FRLQIPSRDDNHID
+277 AFRLQVPPEAKALDGYIGKN
-291 AYVDKRV
+291 V
-298 ILGFRPEDIV
+298 IVGFRPEDIS

-313 GFAGSGNVMTAQID
+313 GFALTGNAMAARID

-332 GSEELLYVNSGHHE
+332 GSQELLYVSAGNHT
-346 FVAKIPEYSVGFMEK
+346 FVAEIQEISGGPSEK
-361 RALVEKDIELAFNMD
+361 RALVEKEIELAFNMD

-382 TDTEKSILNP
+382 SETENAILNP

>member
-1 MIEYTINNQQLTISN
+1 
-16 KIMADVVLKNI
+16 MAEVVLKDI
-27 YKEYTEGVPVVQEF
+27 YKEYVEGIPVVQEF
-41 NLEIKDREFIVFLGP
+41 NLEIQDKEFVVFLGP

-65 KMIAGLEEISR
+65 KMIAGLEDITR

-85 VNETPPKDRDIA
+85 VNDAAPKDRDIA

-109 NVFENMAF
+109 TVFENMAF
-117 SLRARKYPE
+117 SLRARKFP
-126 QDIKTQVQH
+126 QDEIKERVERT
-135 AAELLCIQDLLNR
+135 AELLRIRDLLDR
-148 RPRHLSG
+148 RPRFLSG

-191 RFELNKL
+191 RFELNKIHREL
-198 HQQLDA
+198 EA
-204 TTIYVTHDQIEA
+204 TIIYVTHDQIEA

-236 PRTMYNQPAN
+236 PRTMYNRPAN

-251 FIGSPSMNFMTG
+251 FIGSPSMNFLDG
-263 KVVSDNGLWLDMED
+263 KLDAENGSLWLDLD
-277 FRLQIPSRDDNHID
+277 AFRLQVPPEAKNLDDYID
-291 AYVDKRV
+291 KNIIV
-298 ILGFRPEDIV
+298 GFRPEDIS

-313 GFAGSGNVMTAQID
+313 GFASGGNVMTARID

-332 GSEELLYVNSGHHE
+332 GSEELLYVSAGKHT
-346 FVAKIPEYSVGFMEK
+346 FVAEIQEISGGASEK
-361 RALVEKDIELAFNMD
+361 RALVEKEIELAFNMD

-382 TDTEKSILNP
+382 PETENAILNP

>member
-1 MIEYTINNQQLTISN
+1 
-16 KIMADVVLKNI
+16 MAEVVLKDI
-27 YKEYTEGVPVVQEF
+27 YKEYVEGTPVVQEF
-41 NLEIKDREFIVFLGP
+41 NLEIQDKEFVVFLGP

-65 KMIAGLEEISR
+65 KMIAGLEDITR

-85 VNETPPKDRDIA
+85 VNDAAPKDRDIA

-109 NVFENMAF
+109 TVFENMAF
-117 SLRARKYPE
+117 SLRARKFP
-126 QDIKTQVQH
+126 QDEIKERVERT
-135 AAELLCIQDLLNR
+135 AELLRIRDLLDR
-148 RPRHLSG
+148 RPRFLSG

-191 RFELNKL
+191 RFELNKIHREL
-198 HQQLDA
+198 EA
-204 TTIYVTHDQIEA
+204 TIIYVTHDQIEA

-236 PRTMYNQPAN
+236 PRTMYNRPAN

-251 FIGSPSMNFMTG
+251 FIGSPSMNFLEG
-263 KVVSDNGLWLDMED
+263 KLDAENGSLWLDLD
-277 FRLQIPSRDDNHID
+277 AFRLQVPPEAKKLDDYID
-291 AYVDKRV
+291 KNV
-298 ILGFRPEDIV
+298 IVGFRPEDIS

-313 GFAGSGNVMTAQID
+313 GFASPGNVMTARID

-332 GSEELLYVNSGHHE
+332 GSEELLYVSAGKHT
-346 FVAKIPEYSVGFMEK
+346 FVAEIQEISGGASKK
-361 RALVEKDIELAFNMD
+361 RALVEKEIELAFNMD

-382 TDTEKSILNP
+382 PETENAILNP